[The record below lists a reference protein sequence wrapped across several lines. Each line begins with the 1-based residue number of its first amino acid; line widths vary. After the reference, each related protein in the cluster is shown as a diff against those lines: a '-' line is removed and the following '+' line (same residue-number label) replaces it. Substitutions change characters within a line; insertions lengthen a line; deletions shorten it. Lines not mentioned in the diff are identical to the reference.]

1 MRANPLSRNDAPGGT
16 RTPNL
21 LIRSHLTLSD
31 AGLQVYRDTPLTRDV
46 YGPEDATKRLCPAKN
61 LPRRFPRL
69 RVLLAVLIL
78 AAILVLWS
86 I

>member
-1 MRANPLSRNDAPGGT
+1 MTLPTSTPHAPGGT

-21 LIRSHLTLSD
+21 LIRSHYRLSD
-31 AGLQVYRDTPLTRDV
+31 AGLQIHRDTPLTRDV
-46 YGPEDATKRLCPAKN
+46 YGPEDATKRLYPAKN

-78 AAILVLWS
+78 AVILVLWS

>member
-1 MRANPLSRNDAPGGT
+1 VTHPTPTPHAPAPT
-16 RTPNL
+16 RTGNL

-46 YGPEDATKRLCPAKN
+46 YGPEDATKRLYPAKK

-78 AAILVLWS
+78 AAILVVLS